1 MKKKSSKSIVD
12 YVIATGPVPAAD
24 PILFPAA
31 LAPKRYVLRRWNIAG
46 SIYLVPADLCA
57 DGHFAGAC
65 EILRNTPHGGTV
77 LWNGDEQSAFQN
89 ARCDPRTITLL

>member
-1 MKKKSSKSIVD
+1 MTKKSSKSVVN
-12 YVIATGPVPAAD
+12 YAIATAPHPAA
-24 PILFPAA
+24 PA
-31 LAPKRYVLRRWNIAG
+31 PTRYVLRRWNIAD

-77 LWNGDEQSAFQN
+77 LWNGDEQGAFTN
-89 ARCDPRTITLL
+89 ALNDPRTITLL